1 MKEKIY
7 EELCNNYR
15 YFLTWRHAA
24 FAGHVLAIGGTIA
37 LCITAIKD
45 DSNIAYLIPLFA
57 SPIGIILWLFDL
69 KIRKIYRAI
78 YAYGEKLEVGFDG
91 YFSCLRNVGASFPD
105 DGAPREEEQDLR
117 TKSLISHSTVLDIVY
132 WCSFFGML
140 FLSLFIKYNS

>member
-24 FAGHVLAIGGTIA
+24 FAGHILAIGGTIA
-37 LCITAIKD
+37 LCITAIRD
-45 DSNIAYLIPLFA
+45 ANNIAYLIPLFA

-78 YAYGEKLEVGFDG
+78 YSYGEKLEEGSEG
-91 YFSCLRNVGASFPD
+91 YFNSLRKVGASFPKD
-105 DGAPREEEQDLR
+105 STASENKQVSRIKR
-117 TKSLISHSTVLDIVY
+117 AISHSTVLDFVY
-132 WCSFFGML
+132 WCSFFGLL
-140 FLSLFIKYNS
+140 FLSFFMKYNS